1 MSDDS
6 VICAGRSNT
15 TDCLLRMLISTVGSQ
30 GDTTDAGSEWEPIS
44 FGFTAPVGVLA
55 AIFTLITV
63 IQTILAAGPGRRR
76 SSKHII
82 GKWSS
87 KRETY
92 WSWSELRLLTVAP
105 TPVLKIFELK
115 QTLRFMT
122 NVQQSLEIDTEAG
135 ELNKKPVTGNF
146 RVIFRHVKRAASDFF
161 AMLRRLKRPAS
172 RLAIAKTT
180 QESRARWLTHI
191 DELGL
196 EDLIFDRGDSEKTA
210 ADYLPDDLRAV
221 PAYAEV
227 GCIIGLAA
235 AAGLSSIREI
245 GPQNPYPVV
254 IGKGFQLDFRDHP
267 LLGSIGVFS
276 MHGRRTDQRAPRSKE
291 DILAAVCHAEGVVQA
306 KGAWF
311 ISSRESYSSAHP
323 CRPRC
328 GCGGDPRELLCSA
341 HALYHEKHKNVLWI
355 LAADTP
361 KTPPAIFPSRSV
373 NLHHILT
380 AFVMQS
386 RCLAGERGPQ
396 RQDDI
401 HSIFPIQCGTIR
413 IWWIDDRVID
423 NPSENGAHEN
433 VSSYLTTSPK
443 KEPSADDYFLS
454 HPFLLQSW
462 ICGIFTEVVE
472 LSLKFVH
479 DFDHFQSWWDA
490 LSEEKADEFRLMVL
504 VQIQQLDKLL
514 GVIQPG
520 LLDCRK
526 AILYL
531 TTQAFLN
538 VQVETENR
546 ELNTKVFT
554 DRWNASNP
562 PKEMLEKPRSHVF
575 HGHVETL
582 KSLDTLRLPQ
592 QPLCPELEQEFT
604 RQHNTLRTTIAP
616 RLCYSQKAEGPAE
629 EAIFQRLLG
638 MVDIYKVS
646 EGLAESQVVPEEG
659 PKANGEEITDNII
672 IWRIVLMGVLFWTA
686 PDNSDILNS
695 GLWGHII
702 PLL

>member
-1 MSDDS
+1 MPDDKA
-6 VICAGRSNT
+6 ICAETENT
-15 TDCLLRMLISTVGSQ
+15 TDCLLRTLIDAVGSQ
-30 GDTTDAGSEWEPIS
+30 GNTRDAGSEWEPIS

-105 TPVLKIFELK
+105 TPVLKLFELK
-115 QTLRFMT
+115 QTLRFTT
-122 NVQQSLEIDTEAG
+122 NAQQTLEIDTDAVES
-135 ELNKKPVTGNF
+135 KKRPGNGKF
-146 RVIFRHVKRAASDFF
+146 TIIFQHLKGVALGFF
-161 AMLRRLKRPAS
+161 TVFGRLKRPAS
-172 RLAIAKTT
+172 RLALAKTT

-245 GPQNPYPVV
+245 GPQSPYPVI
-254 IGKGFQLDFRDHP
+254 IGKGFQLDFRDHA
-267 LLGSIGVFS
+267 LLGSIGAFS
-276 MHGRRTDQRAPRSKE
+276 MHGRRTSYRTPRSKE
-291 DILAAVCHAEGVVQA
+291 DILAALYHAEGAVQA
-306 KGAWF
+306 KGSWF

-328 GCGGDPRELLCSA
+328 GCGGDPGELLCSA
-341 HALYHEKHKNVLWI
+341 HALLYEKHKNVLWI
-355 LAADTP
+355 LVADTP
-361 KTPPAIFPSRSV
+361 KTLPAIFPSRSA

-380 AFVMQS
+380 TFVMQS
-386 RCLAGERGPQ
+386 RCWAEDRGPQ
-396 RQDDI
+396 RQDYI
-401 HSIFPIQCGTIR
+401 HSIFPARCGNMQT
-413 IWWIDDRVID
+413 WWIDDMVID
-423 NPSENGAHEN
+423 NPSANTAYVS

-443 KEPSADDYFLS
+443 KEPSSGDYYLR
-454 HPFLLQSW
+454 HPFLLQPW
-462 ICGIFTEVVE
+462 ICGIFTEVVQ

-479 DFDHFQSWWDA
+479 DLDHFQCWWDA
-490 LSEEKADEFRLMVL
+490 LLEEKADEFRLTVL

-526 AILYL
+526 TILYL
-531 TTQAFLN
+531 TAQALLN
-538 VQVETENR
+538 IQVETENMA
-546 ELNTKVFT
+546 LNTKVFT
-554 DRWNASNP
+554 DPR
-562 PKEMLEKPRSHVF
+562 KEILEKPRSHVF
-575 HGHVETL
+575 HRHVETL
-582 KSLDTLRLPQ
+582 KTLDALRLPQ
-592 QPLCPELEQEFT
+592 QPLCPELEQKFM
-604 RQHNTLRTTIAP
+604 RQHNRLRTIIAP
-616 RLCYSQKAEGPAE
+616 HFCYTQKTLVLAE
-629 EAIFQRLLG
+629 EALFKRLLN
-638 MVDIYKVS
+638 MVGVYKMS
-646 EGLAESQVVPEEG
+646 EGLGDSQVVPEEC
-659 PKANGEEITDNII
+659 PKVKEEGIMDDII
-672 IWRIVLMGVLFWTA
+672 IWRIMLLGILFWTA